1 MLTEY
6 RIMDNIKIGGFVK
19 QSLMDYPG
27 KIAAVIFTQGCN
39 FRCGYCH
46 NPELVLPELI
56 RKSQPISINEIFTY
70 LSDRKNWLDGVVVT
84 GGEPT
89 IHNDLPVF
97 LKSIKNLG
105 YQVKLDTNG
114 SNPHMLEQ
122 IIKERLADYIAMDIK
137 TIPVATKYSQI
148 IGVTDSGSII
158 EKVIASITVLK
169 KSEVETEFRTTKLP
183 GIHTS
188 LILDYILEYLGKDVR
203 YKINEFRAGETVGKN
218 MGMSSVSER

>member
-1 MLTEY
+1 M
-6 RIMDNIKIGGFVK
+6 RIGGFVK
-19 QSLMDYPG
+19 QSLVDYPG
-27 KIAAVIFTQGCN
+27 KIAAVVFTQGCN

-46 NPELVLPELI
+46 NPQLVLSELFQNNPEHTSDNIL
-56 RKSQPISINEIFTY
+56 NY
-70 LSDRKNWLDGVVVT
+70 LKERKNWLDGVVVT

-137 TIPVATKYSQI
+137 TVLTATTYSQI
-148 IGVTDSGSII
+148 IGITESDSII
-158 EKVIASITVLK
+158 EKVIASILVLK
-169 KSEVETEFRTTKLP
+169 KSDIETEFRTTKLP

-188 LILDYILEYLGKDVR
+188 LILDYIFDYLGKDVR
-203 YKINEFRAGETVGKN
+203 YKVNEFRAGETIEKN
-218 MGMSSVSER
+218 TGMCSVSKL